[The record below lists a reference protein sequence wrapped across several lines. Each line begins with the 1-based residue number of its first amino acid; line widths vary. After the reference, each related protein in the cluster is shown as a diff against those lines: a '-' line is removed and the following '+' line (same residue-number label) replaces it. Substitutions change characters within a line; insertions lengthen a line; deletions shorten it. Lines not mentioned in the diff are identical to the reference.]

1 MKNLVELYD
10 SPGPYFGAP
19 TARPNSYLC
28 PSLLRSA
35 SSKRRLVHTE
45 CGLCCRPSSFW
56 PRRTPRAR
64 SRSILFAFG
73 IRVWSCPKS
82 STLSR
87 RTCRTS
93 AWTYK
98 STRAALPAPTCN
110 SFQASRSAA
119 STHSLDLTPPLSI
132 PGEWGPV
139 VLPLVPGRGWGVVL
153 GVGSAVKGVVL
164 GQRVLASLG
173 NGLDAEAEDDGADHP
188 RLDDL
193 TIGAATHRLRVPAV
207 TVACPRRCQRRQ
219 RRACWRRRRVG
230 RAPPSPL
237 QRARRWRCRR
247 RHRRHLCRAART
259 LARARRVPSR

>member
-10 SPGPYFGAP
+10 SPGPYY
-19 TARPNSYLC
+19 RSSYC
-28 PSLLRSA
+28 TTGIPSLQGVLRSP

-139 VLPLVPGRGWGVVL
+139 VLPLVPGREAVGVVL

-164 GQRVLASLG
+164 GQRG
-173 NGLDAEAEDDGADHP
+173 PHP
-188 RLDDL
+188 EPC
-193 TIGAATHRLRVPAV
+193 A
-207 TVACPRRCQRRQ
+207 
-219 RRACWRRRRVG
+219 
-230 RAPPSPL
+230 
-237 QRARRWRCRR
+237 
-247 RHRRHLCRAART
+247 
-259 LARARRVPSR
+259 